1 MKRTEDCIRD
11 IMLYLEENLTPSKKI
26 KGMDL
31 HSIFS
36 EDFSKE
42 DIDESITIIL
52 ERKLVEK
59 KNEDKCSPR
68 ATNFSRIT
76 DKGHD
81 YLDVVRNDTVWNSL
95 KEKFKGL
102 LTPEHIVPFFHA
114 FLKANNLL

>member
-1 MKRTEDCIRD
+1 MKRNEDCIRS
-11 IMLYLEENLTPSKKI
+11 IMIYLEENLTPSKKI

-31 HSIFS
+31 YSVLPIY
-36 EDFSKE
+36 SKE

-68 ATNFSRIT
+68 ATNFARIT

-81 YLDVVRNDTVWNSL
+81 YLDVVRNDTIWNSL
-95 KEKFKGL
+95 KEKFKGF
-102 LTPEHIVPFFHA
+102 LTPENVVPFFQA
-114 FLKANNLL
+114 FLKSNGIL